1 MRQLYTDYNK
11 CVSENIKLKELNQRL
26 LNQKKTLQDKIDI
39 SIQKIQNKTYKI
51 SDLNMTVTNPL

>member
-1 MRQLYTDYNK
+1 MRQLYADYNK

-51 SDLNMTVTNPL
+51 SDLNLAVTNPL

>member
-39 SIQKIQNKTYKI
+39 SIQKIQSKTFKI